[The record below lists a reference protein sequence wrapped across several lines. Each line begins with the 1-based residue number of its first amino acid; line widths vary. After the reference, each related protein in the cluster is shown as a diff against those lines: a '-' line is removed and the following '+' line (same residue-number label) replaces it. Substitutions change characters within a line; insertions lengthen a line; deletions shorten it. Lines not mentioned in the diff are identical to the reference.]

1 MGANPA
7 GVYGHGTFIKV
18 EGLVTVDNPYF
29 GIDAHKTVNVLFFCP
44 PNAASVPWTPHG
56 GGDPVP
62 KPWQKY
68 MEPGA
73 IPVGAGNKW
82 PYPDPLSPF
91 TNQEANAV
99 ADLAFW
105 SIVDQ
110 ERNQPNGYSILHQR
124 LLRSRKGVDG
134 A

>member
-1 MGANPA
+1 M
-7 GVYGHGTFIKV
+7 
-18 EGLVTVDNPYF
+18 
-29 GIDAHKTVNVLFFCP
+29 
-44 PNAASVPWTPHG
+44 
-56 GGDPVP
+56 P

-82 PYPDPLSPF
+82 PYLDPLSPF

-110 ERNQPNGYSILHQR
+110 ERNQPNGYSISGFFGLG
-124 LLRSRKGVDG
+124 KGSM
-134 A
+134 APAA